1 MRIGFKS
8 TFFSFLIKKWLL
20 TSFKVQLLK
29 RNLENLKLEILIKK
43 YSLNWNLLDS
53 LKKSPLIAVAKI
65 ILINVDQLKKK
76 LKKKKKGI
84 LSILHFRIWLEQY
97 RRNYTNLL
105 NGNFNQTVVPRG
117 KTVSSPTSFS
127 NKRYLYVYVIGT
139 NMET

>member
-20 TSFKVQLLK
+20 TLVKVQLLK

-53 LKKSPLIAVAKI
+53 LKNSPLIAVAKI

-76 LKKKKKGI
+76 TKKKKKKAYWAFCI
-84 LSILHFRIWLEQY
+84 LGF
-97 RRNYTNLL
+97 
-105 NGNFNQTVVPRG
+105 G
-117 KTVSSPTSFS
+117 
-127 NKRYLYVYVIGT
+127 
-139 NMET
+139 